1 MNAIKYQRDNAK
13 TKELRAHLSIEL
25 GRRAHVYGLS
35 LPAGSSCPFA
45 VDCLTHTNRYTG
57 QITDGK
63 QQQFRCFAATG
74 ESWQKSTRALVWHN
88 FDILRKAKTRGQ
100 LLEILEANF
109 PTDADAIRPG
119 LDGDFYNQNYFDAWM
134 DLASLHPTVRFYA
147 YTKSA
152 SYWIHHMDTE
162 GIPANF
168 ELNYSKGGRLDV
180 LAALRGLKTAE
191 VVNHPEDAAAL
202 GLEIDHDESHAIN
215 PGGNF
220 ALLLHGTQPKDT
232 KAAQAIKRMNAEKIE
247 YAYSK

>member
-1 MNAIKYQRDNAK
+1 MEAMSPQ
-13 TKELRAHLSIEL
+13 L
-25 GRRAHVYGLS
+25 
-35 LPAGSSCPFA
+35 
-45 VDCLTHTNRYTG
+45 
-57 QITDGK
+57 
-63 QQQFRCFAATG
+63 
-74 ESWQKSTRALVWHN
+74 RALVWHN

-100 LLEILEANF
+100 LLEILDANF
-109 PTDADAIRPG
+109 PKDADAIRPG
-119 LDGDFYNQNYFDAWM
+119 LDGDFFNQNYFDAWM
-134 DLASLHPTVRFYA
+134 DLARLHPTVRFYA

-152 SYWIHHMDTE
+152 SYWINHLDAE
-162 GIPANF
+162 GIPDNF

-180 LAALRGLKTAE
+180 LAASRGLKTAE

-232 KAAQAIKRMNAEKIE
+232 KAAKAIKRMNAEKIE